1 MDDKGKGFSLRQ
13 KKSGRSGPKQISK
26 PTPKGPPPN
35 GVHELAKEAPPPR
48 PRMGGGGT
56 SDLVK
61 RRYSTRFT
69 QLPDFSSADA
79 PPVPNLPVPQQKR
92 RSRTPSPTK
101 QKVAIDVAALK
112 DPRLQADNCKT
123 LV

>member
-13 KKSGRSGPKQISK
+13 KKTARPGAKQISK

-35 GVHELAKEAPPPR
+35 GVTELAKEAPPPR
-48 PRMGGGGT
+48 ARMGGGGT

-69 QLPDFSSADA
+69 QLPEFSNADA
-79 PPVPNLPVPQQKR
+79 PPVPSLPVPQQKR

-101 QKVAIDVAALK
+101 QKVAVDVAALR

>member
-1 MDDKGKGFSLRQ
+1 MDEKGKGFSLRQ
-13 KKSGRSGPKQISK
+13 KKSDRSGPKQISK
-26 PTPKGPPPN
+26 PTSKGPPPN
-35 GVHELAKEAPPPR
+35 GVHELAKEAPSPG

-69 QLPDFSSADA
+69 QLPDFSNADA
-79 PPVPNLPVPQQKR
+79 PPVPSLPVPQQKR

-101 QKVAIDVAALK
+101 QKVAVDVAALK